1 MLCGI
6 ILYMDSKDNN
16 TKEKKQF
23 FLDSVAKFCDKC
35 GTAYNTDDVNI
46 IQNSGVSVIIHFS
59 CHSCKSR
66 NIATYI
72 SPLGMSNRVPI
83 NADLSVDEIKKFAKK
98 REVSLEDILEVYT
111 QLKKNSKV
119 KV

>member
-1 MLCGI
+1 
-6 ILYMDSKDNN
+6 MDSKDNN
-16 TKEKKQF
+16 TKENKQF

-35 GTAYNTDDVNI
+35 GTAYNTDDLNI

-59 CHSCKSR
+59 CHTCKSR

-72 SPLGMSNRVPI
+72 APLGMSNRVPV
-83 NADLSVDEIKKFAKK
+83 NADLSVKEIKKFANKQ
-98 REVSLEDILEVYT
+98 EVSLEDVLEVYS

-119 KV
+119 TV